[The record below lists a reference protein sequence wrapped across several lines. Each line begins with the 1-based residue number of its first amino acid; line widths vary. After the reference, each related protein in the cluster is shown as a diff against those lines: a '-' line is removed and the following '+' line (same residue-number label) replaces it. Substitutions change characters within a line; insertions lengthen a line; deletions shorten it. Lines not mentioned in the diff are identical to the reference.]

1 MEVQEVGIQV
11 GPEDFCSWCKNWR
24 SECNHSAM
32 RRGEENSAQR
42 QNYQYQRAPL
52 DEEDDGYN
60 GSSNN
65 TDDDRDEDVK
75 TIHISA
81 TSTRLE
87 RRKASNTGNS
97 IYIYIIFFKILQFY
111 TFLVVLSMLIFLLR
125 FHLGNKQTSK
135 TKKVQST
142 RYRQLLA
149 SSSDRT
155 GGESSDPTDGIINFV
170 TDSEDERAFSS
181 PSPAPTQSDAGFQV
195 DIPRGVANSKFN
207 ASNKHIIH
215 AQIEERNER
224 KGKRD

>member
-1 MEVQEVGIQV
+1 MCYITAPLKSTGTISYLGLPKLTDAWVQTYVEVQEVGIQV

-52 DEEDDGYN
+52 DDEDDGYN

-87 RRKASNTGNS
+87 RRKTSNTGNN
-97 IYIYIIFFKILQFY
+97 IYIYIAFFNSRYY
-111 TFLVVLSMLIFLLR
+111 TLFVVL
-125 FHLGNKQTSK
+125 
-135 TKKVQST
+135 
-142 RYRQLLA
+142 
-149 SSSDRT
+149 
-155 GGESSDPTDGIINFV
+155 
-170 TDSEDERAFSS
+170 
-181 PSPAPTQSDAGFQV
+181 
-195 DIPRGVANSKFN
+195 
-207 ASNKHIIH
+207 
-215 AQIEERNER
+215 
-224 KGKRD
+224 